1 MAGGVAR
8 EPVPGAEGAHS
19 DADLCCPPVEFRDLG
34 GALEPQHSVLRH
46 VLRPQGEVE
55 AESHKATQPPTLWP
69 LREVAEVISGALRT
83 NVDMSEMR
91 NRT

>member
-1 MAGGVAR
+1 MTGGVAR

-19 DADLCCPPVEFRDLG
+19 DADLRCPPVKLRDLG
-34 GALEPQHSVLRH
+34 SALEPQDSVLRH

-55 AESHKATQPPTLWP
+55 AESHKATQPPTLCP
-69 LREVAEVISGALRT
+69 LREVAEVISRA
-83 NVDMSEMR
+83 NVHMSEMR

>member
-1 MAGGVAR
+1 MTGGVAR

-19 DADLCCPPVEFRDLG
+19 DADLRCPPVELSDLG

-55 AESHKATQPPTLWP
+55 AESHKATQPPTL
-69 LREVAEVISGALRT
+69 
-83 NVDMSEMR
+83 
-91 NRT
+91 